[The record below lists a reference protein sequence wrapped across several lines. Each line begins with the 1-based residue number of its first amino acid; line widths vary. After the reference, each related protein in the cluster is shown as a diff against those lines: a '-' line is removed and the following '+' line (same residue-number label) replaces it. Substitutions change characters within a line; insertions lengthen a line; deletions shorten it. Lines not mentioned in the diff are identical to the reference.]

1 MGSCVGVVSQKRWA
15 RVRAPFEY
23 HFTRPASLSK
33 SQLFINEARSFLHLM
48 TKGSE
53 EILVNVT
60 NDLKYC
66 PFFMVASIFF
76 GPLTTHQRDTMSKI
90 GPLRES
96 LFRDAFSGGINRY
109 SLAKYLPGSALP
121 RLQEFQRLWE
131 DFVKKAYDEAA
142 RSSEGAI
149 RPLWEAVER
158 AEISKEEVW
167 CISYRQSVVP
177 N

>member
-96 LFRDAFSGGINRY
+96 LFRDAFSGGINHIV
-109 SLAKYLPGSALP
+109 SPNICPGQLCQDFKNFSVSGKISSKRHMMRLLVAVKAL
-121 RLQEFQRLWE
+121 LGHCGKQ
-131 DFVKKAYDEAA
+131 
-142 RSSEGAI
+142 
-149 RPLWEAVER
+149 
-158 AEISKEEVW
+158 
-167 CISYRQSVVP
+167 
-177 N
+177 